1 MVHGKDTEM
10 MVSVIMITYG
20 HEKYIE
26 EAINGVF
33 IQQTDFPVELI
44 IANDCSP
51 DQTDEVVKL
60 LLSRAPEN
68 ITVRYTKHQTNKGMN
83 ANFLWAASQATGKYI
98 ALCEGDDYWIDPLKL
113 QKQVDFLEKHI
124 DFSMTV
130 GGYSNL
136 IDTKLENCISVHTPE
151 MGINGYE
158 VTFEMFLLN
167 WLTKTLTLMFRKS
180 DLEKASFNNY
190 KYMRDVHLIYHLFQG
205 GKCMY
210 LLENFGVYRV
220 HDGGVHS
227 GISQRQKRIVKY
239 HVTKEIYLETKDK
252 RYRRTFLDVVKSV
265 YYHDQM
271 PSNRGDLL
279 KEMFRLCR
287 TPYDYL
293 KIFNAIIFHFK
304 NRFINSRKNEN

>member
-1 MVHGKDTEM
+1 MISPI
-10 MVSVIMITYG
+10 VSICCITYNQAP
-20 HEKYIE
+20 YIRE
-26 EAINGVF
+26 CLDGFIMQKCNFDFEILIHDDASTDGTQDIIKEYQQKHPNIIKPVF
-33 IQQTDFPVELI
+33 QT
-44 IANDCSP
+44 
-51 DQTDEVVKL
+51 
-60 LLSRAPEN
+60 EN
-68 ITVRYTKHQTNKGMN
+68 QYSKGQRGMN
-83 ANFLWAASQATGKYI
+83 IKYNFPRAEGKYI

-113 QKQVDFLEKHI
+113 QKQVDFLEMHI

-136 IDTKLENCISVHTPE
+136 IDTTLENCISVHTPE

-304 NRFINSRKNEN
+304 NRFINSSKNEN

>member
-1 MVHGKDTEM
+1 MISPI
-10 MVSVIMITYG
+10 VSICCITYNQAP
-20 HEKYIE
+20 YIRE
-26 EAINGVF
+26 CLDGFIMQKCNFDFEILIHDDASTDGTQDIIKEYQQKHPNIIKPVF
-33 IQQTDFPVELI
+33 QT
-44 IANDCSP
+44 
-51 DQTDEVVKL
+51 
-60 LLSRAPEN
+60 EN
-68 ITVRYTKHQTNKGMN
+68 QYSKGQRGMN
-83 ANFLWAASQATGKYI
+83 IKYNFPRAEGKYI

-113 QKQVDFLEKHI
+113 QKQVDFLEMHI

-136 IDTKLENCISVHTPE
+136 IDTTLENCISVHTPE

-180 DLEKASFNNY
+180 DLEKAFFDNY
-190 KYMRDVHLIYHLFQG
+190 KYTCDVHLIYHLLHR

-227 GISQRQKRIVKY
+227 GISQKQKRIVKY